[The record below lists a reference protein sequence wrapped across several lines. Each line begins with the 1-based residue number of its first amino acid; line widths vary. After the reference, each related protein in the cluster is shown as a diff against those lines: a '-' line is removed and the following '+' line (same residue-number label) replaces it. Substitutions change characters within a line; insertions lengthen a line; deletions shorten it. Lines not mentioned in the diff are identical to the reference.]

1 MHACIDKALELRVF
15 ENLAKKAVSEIFGIS
30 AEDAALLKRIFG
42 IDTIKEIADNKYVLI
57 AQTMVAM
64 VSMLQFLRDAGVLWR
79 TARNCSRIDIRN

>member
-57 AQTMVAM
+57 A
-64 VSMLQFLRDAGVLWR
+64 
-79 TARNCSRIDIRN
+79 